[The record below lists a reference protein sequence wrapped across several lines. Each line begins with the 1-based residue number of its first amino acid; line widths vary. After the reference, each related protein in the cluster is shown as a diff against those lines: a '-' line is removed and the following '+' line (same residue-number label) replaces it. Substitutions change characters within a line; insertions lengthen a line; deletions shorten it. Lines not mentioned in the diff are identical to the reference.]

1 MSVPYVKVHQ
11 SCAKKEIEK
20 LKSAGE
26 LLNHFRI
33 RREGEWVLIPVKHS
47 DISGDFEENVDSKMG
62 HVGSF
67 ERIADFFVIKE
78 REGWEKILE
87 ELKEKQSPRAI
98 FLDNGVEGSFRIRN
112 LKRIDGTGK
121 PSGIHKENGF
131 RYVVDL
137 EKAYFSP
144 RLAGLRREITESIQN
159 SKRDGLIVDMYSGI
173 GPISIPLLKGNRL
186 VLSID
191 INPEAIR
198 LLSQNMKLN
207 KVSGLAMVANSN
219 EIFECLKGTDQVI
232 MNNPTQPLFVSQN
245 IITKL
250 REGTLIHLTHISNR
264 RDNVEFEGVDVIL
277 SKVVHGYSPSSNLNY
292 FRMRKK

>member
-11 SCAKKEIEK
+11 SGAKKEIEK
-20 LKSAGE
+20 LKAAGE
-26 LLNHFRI
+26 LLNHYRI

-47 DISGDFEENVDSKMG
+47 DSTGDFEENVDSKMV

-98 FLDNGVEGSFRIRN
+98 FLDNGVEGFFRIRK

-144 RLAGLRREITESIQN
+144 RLAGLRREITENVQN
-159 SKRDGLIVDMYSGI
+159 SKSDGLIVDMYSGI
-173 GPISIPLLKGNRL
+173 GPISIPLLRGNSR

-198 LLSQNMKLN
+198 LLSQNTKLN
-207 KVSGLAMVANSN
+207 KVRGWAMVANSN

-232 MNNPTQPLFVSQN
+232 MNNPTQPLSVSQN
-245 IITKL
+245 IINKL

-264 RDNVEFEGVDVIL
+264 RDDVGFEGVDVIQ
-277 SKVVHGYSPSSNLNY
+277 SKIVHGYSPSSSLNY